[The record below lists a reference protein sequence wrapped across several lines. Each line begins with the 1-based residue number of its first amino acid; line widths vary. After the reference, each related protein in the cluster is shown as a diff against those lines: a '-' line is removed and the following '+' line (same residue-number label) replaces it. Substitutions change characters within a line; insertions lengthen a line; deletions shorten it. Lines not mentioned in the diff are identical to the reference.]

1 MLTLLHTPADLAVK
15 RRQLF
20 EMTEP
25 VNLTAE
31 ELTVY

>member
-20 EMTEP
+20 EMTKS